1 MYYLVYIAIIV
12 TLIIIVYVLYCLYAY
27 HYIDITQITD
37 NIYLGNLRDANNHTL
52 LAKIGITKVIS
63 VIDLPVK

>member
-1 MYYLVYIAIIV
+1 MYYLAIIA
-12 TLIIIVYVLYCLYAY
+12 TLIIIVYSLYSLYAY
-27 HYIDITQITD
+27 HYIDITQITE
-37 NIYLGNLRDANNHTL
+37 NIYLGNLKDANNHTL

>member
-1 MYYLVYIAIIV
+1 MYYLAIIA
-12 TLIIIVYVLYCLYAY
+12 TLIIIVYSLYCLYTY
-27 HYIDITQITD
+27 HYIDITQITE
-37 NIYLGNLRDANNHTL
+37 NIYLGNLKDANNHTL